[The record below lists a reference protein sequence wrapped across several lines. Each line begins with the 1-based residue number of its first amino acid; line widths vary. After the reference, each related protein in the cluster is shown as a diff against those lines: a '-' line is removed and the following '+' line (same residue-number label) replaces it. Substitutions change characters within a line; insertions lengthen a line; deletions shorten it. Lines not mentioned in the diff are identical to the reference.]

1 MSELCLECL
10 NQLMGTND
18 PPQKYIIS
26 RNEDLCEECGEW
38 KPVVIAIKRRY
49 LIQEGVIEL
58 ITVDPLAQK
67 PAAGVSGGGWKR
79 SEFSEHF
86 LHIGQAT
93 GDAGEAVLGAFIL
106 Q

>member
-18 PPQKYIIS
+18 LPQKYIIS

-58 ITVDPLAQK
+58 LTRLR
-67 PAAGVSGGGWKR
+67 GR
-79 SEFSEHF
+79 E
-86 LHIGQAT
+86 
-93 GDAGEAVLGAFIL
+93 
-106 Q
+106 